1 MSDAKRITWG
11 KPRQPTDADRA
22 ALREDLLAKA
32 RAVRADGWANYRAE
46 WPAGQVA
53 VVAYVLDDADVL
65 ADLEENE
72 STVLSRYAADLFGF
86 TGGRKD
92 NENGLVNTQSWFA
105 TTRKALADRDHQS
118 DR

>member
-11 KPRQPTDADRA
+11 KPRHPTDADRD

-32 RAVRADGWANYRAE
+32 RAVRGDGWANYRTE

-53 VVAYVLDDADVL
+53 VVAYLLDDTEVL
-65 ADLEENE
+65 TELEESE
-72 STVLSRYAADLFGF
+72 STVLSRFAADLFGF

-92 NENGLVNTQSWFA
+92 NEKGLVDTQAWFSTVRKSLA
-105 TTRKALADRDHQS
+105 TQRRDL
-118 DR
+118 